1 MNREKYNRA
10 LQKAMALC
18 SRSEKCVKDIR
29 DKLDSWDI
37 TDPGSIEKL
46 ISELKKEG
54 FIDERRYA
62 FAYAREK
69 HRFNRW
75 GKRKISLMLGS
86 KGIEREL
93 VGEALE
99 AIDPGEYRE
108 TLKNDLLKKRSSVK
122 AVNQYDLKGKLIRFA
137 AARGYE
143 NDLIWSVIDEVID
156 NKIR

>member
-1 MNREKYNRA
+1 MNREQYNRA

-18 SRSEKCVKDIR
+18 SRSEKCARDIR
-29 DKLDSWDI
+29 DKLTSWDI
-37 TDPGSIEKL
+37 TDPGSVEKL

-69 HRFNRW
+69 HRFNGW

-86 KGIEREL
+86 KGIEKEIIS
-93 VGEALE
+93 EALE
-99 AIDPGEYRE
+99 GLDPDEYRE

-137 AARGYE
+137 ASRGYE
-143 NDLIWSVIDEVID
+143 NDLIWSVIDEITRND
-156 NKIR
+156 KN